1 MTYGEMTKILS
12 EKFHIP
18 YADFIGITTAVS
30 QVFPMIVLAN
40 LTRNTYTMLQDEG
53 FLYNEIPVTGC
64 YDDLIDDNMDHI
76 HPNYQKHFYDC
87 FSREQLLR
95 NFLCGK
101 NEVYAEIY
109 QKDKKGEYHWVSV
122 HVIRIE
128 DESGDLISICLNRI
142 LDEVS
147 IKEYGQRR

>member
-1 MTYGEMTKILS
+1 MDERNESAMDEKNSPSKKLEKIV
-12 EKFHIP
+12 K
-18 YADFIGITTAVS
+18 AVM
-30 QVFPMIVLAN
+30 QVYPMIVWAN
-40 LTRNTYTMLQDEG
+40 LSQNMYTMVRDEG
-53 FLYNEIPVTGC
+53 FLCRDVSPEGC
-64 YDDLIDDNMDHI
+64 YDDMIDDGVENI
-76 HPNYQKHFYDC
+76 HPNYQGLFLQC
-87 FSREQLLR
+87 FSRENLLK
-95 NFLCGK
+95 NFGIGK

-142 LDEVS
+142 LDEAS